1 MTDCERTGADRAP
14 VYSSRPMYSVCVPPS
29 NPHNQ
34 LMALITLLDAHLAF
48 GDRPLLDGAQ
58 FSVETGERLGLI
70 GRNGTGKSSLLRIVA
85 GLSQLDD
92 GDLQQQRT
100 VSIAFVEQ
108 EPELPPAET
117 LRESLLERASAA
129 KGTTGLLYSHL
140 EADEREK
147 WRLESRLTEFLHRFD
162 LDE

>member
-85 GLSQLDD
+85 GLAQLDD

-129 KGTTGLLYSHL
+129 KGSVS
-140 EADEREK
+140 E
-147 WRLESRLTEFLHRFD
+147 
-162 LDE
+162 